1 MLTNRRKP
9 FFSCCWGNNVRKLI
23 ALSLIGMLA
32 ACSQSAHDDSANT
45 PEVPTT
51 LVKNGDFNIVL
62 NESGRVGS
70 PAGGTSQL
78 AFASDGSLGTIY
90 VHIGQHVA
98 AGEALASLD
107 ARSLSL
113 AASQAAADARAADA
127 QAVAASVDRYSVRL
141 DADRAAL
148 ERAQRLYDAGV
159 DARKDVEAARATL
172 AADAADARAAVAN
185 QSAARA
191 QAQSASAKSA
201 AASNDLSRATLRSP
215 IDGVVIAIARRP
227 GEAVDPTVPVISVG
241 AASQDEATLTVSA
254 SDATQIAIG
263 NEVELRSLSAVGHG
277 RVSGV
282 ATALDPATQ
291 AATVTVTGVPAGV
304 VAGSAVSVRI
314 TVGHARG
321 LLVPQAAIVTDPQ
334 TGDNTVFV
342 PEKQKDG
349 STKFVAHKVEIE
361 HEDGTTALLAS
372 GVHVGDRVASEGAF
386 ELLAPSGS

>member
-1 MLTNRRKP
+1 M
-9 FFSCCWGNNVRKLI
+9 RKLI
-23 ALSLIGMLA
+23 AFSLIGTLA
-32 ACSQSAHDDSANT
+32 ACSQPAHDDSAST
-45 PEVPTT
+45 PQVPTT
-51 LVKNGDFNIVL
+51 VVKNGDFNIVL
-62 NESGRVGS
+62 NESGRVGA
-70 PAGGTSQL
+70 PAGATSQL
-78 AFASDGSLGTIY
+78 AFASPGILGTVY
-90 VHIGQHVA
+90 VRIGQHVA

-113 AASQAAADARAADA
+113 AASQAAADARAAQA
-127 QAVAASVDRYSVRL
+127 QAQAASVDRYSARL

-148 ERAQRLYDAGV
+148 TRAQRLYEAGV

-172 AADAADARAAVAN
+172 QADAADARAALAN

-191 QAQSASAKSA
+191 QAQSAASKSA

-215 IDGVVIAIARRP
+215 VDGVVIAIARRT

-254 SDATQIAIG
+254 NDAAQIAIG
-263 NEVELRSLSAVGHG
+263 DEVELRSLTAVANG
-277 RVSGV
+277 RVTGV
-282 ATALDPATQ
+282 ATALDPTTQ
-291 AATVTVTGVPAGV
+291 AATVTVSGVPQGA
-304 VAGSAVSVRI
+304 VAGSAVSARI

-321 LLVPQAAIVTDPQ
+321 LLVPQASIVTDPQ

-349 STKFVAHKVEIE
+349 STKFVAHKVVIE

-372 GVHVGDRVASEGAF
+372 GVRIGDRVASAGAF
-386 ELLAPSGS
+386 ELLAPAGN